1 MGADQMRDM
10 DAGDPLLAQCLRD
23 RAGLGMTELG
33 EPRPGERS
41 VQRPGDIV
49 RGLTM
54 TDEKKTHGPDRT
66 GRSCA
71 FYGPEVNVPCRS
83 ARGQYLEA
91 VPEAIAGVEAQIPRE
106 GRALGPRQLEAAAL
120 DPLGHRL
127 QLRER
132 VDHQRRMRS
141 AGRTEWLIDADVDL
155 RDHRIAV
162 EGAEPATAAAG
173 QILGLVHLCEA
184 HGVAVEAARQLLLAA
199 GHRHL
204 HVMQSHGGSL
214 VVGWSE

>member
-33 EPRPGERS
+33 EPRPGEGR

-83 ARGQYLEA
+83 ARGQHLEA
-91 VPEAIAGVEAQIPRE
+91 VPEAIAGVEAQIRSE
-106 GRALGPRQLEAAAL
+106 EHTSELQSR
-120 DPLGHRL
+120 GH
-127 QLRER
+127 
-132 VDHQRRMRS
+132 
-141 AGRTEWLIDADVDL
+141 
-155 RDHRIAV
+155 
-162 EGAEPATAAAG
+162 
-173 QILGLVHLCEA
+173 LVC
-184 HGVAVEAARQLLLAA
+184 RLLLEKKNTRQNAT
-199 GHRHL
+199 
-204 HVMQSHGGSL
+204 
-214 VVGWSE
+214 

>member
-1 MGADQMRDM
+1 
-10 DAGDPLLAQCLRD
+10 
-23 RAGLGMTELG
+23 
-33 EPRPGERS
+33 
-41 VQRPGDIV
+41 
-49 RGLTM
+49 
-54 TDEKKTHGPDRT
+54 
-66 GRSCA
+66 
-71 FYGPEVNVPCRS
+71 
-83 ARGQYLEA
+83 
-91 VPEAIAGVEAQIPRE
+91 
-106 GRALGPRQLEAAAL
+106 
-120 DPLGHRL
+120 
-127 QLRER
+127 
-132 VDHQRRMRS
+132 MRS